1 MASLLYFVT
10 VVEELKDVEYA
21 YTIIYILKQNNTP
34 WQKPQVMVEAWL
46 PED

>member
-1 MASLLYFVT
+1 MASLLYFMT
-10 VVEELKDVEYA
+10 VVEESKDVEYA
-21 YTIIYILKQNNTP
+21 YTIIYVEQNNTP